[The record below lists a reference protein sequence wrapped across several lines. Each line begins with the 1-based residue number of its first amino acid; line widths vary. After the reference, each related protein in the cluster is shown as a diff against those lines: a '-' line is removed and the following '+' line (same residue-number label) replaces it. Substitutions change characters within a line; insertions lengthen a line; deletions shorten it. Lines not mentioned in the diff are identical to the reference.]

1 MMNALTMVY
10 LYIESRVK
18 AFLDEEHG
26 AVDIV
31 AVVVLIGIAV
41 ALAVIFKGRIST
53 LLQDLL
59 DKIGNNAKDVIQ

>member
-41 ALAVIFKGRIST
+41 ALAVIFRHQIE
-53 LLQDLL
+53 DLL
-59 DKIGNNAKDVIQ
+59 NSLLEQITGKANQAIS